1 MTHGNIRKTFLDFF
15 EKRGHK
21 IIPSASL
28 VPEND
33 PSVLFTTAGMQPLI
47 PYLLGEKH
55 PEGTRVADIQKV
67 LRTVDIDE
75 VGDTA
80 HLTFFEMMGNWSFG
94 DYFKEDSIKWSYELL
109 TNKEH
114 GFGLDPKRLYIT
126 CFEGNDDAPKDEVS
140 AGFWQQAGISEDRI
154 YFMPPEDNWWPQ
166 PKKDDLYTGPSGPD
180 SEIFYDLTPD
190 GIGDMTK
197 DEFVEANND
206 GRVVEIWNNV
216 FMEYEKKEGKVVGE
230 LSQQNV
236 DTGAGLER
244 FATVLQGKSNVFE
257 TDLFVPLM
265 EKITELSTKDDLRA
279 KRIIA
284 DHIRSAVFMIA
295 DGVEPSNTDRGYI
308 LRRLIRRAVR
318 QADLLGIEKGGLLE
332 VASVVI
338 NEYGDIYEN
347 LYKESDRIREEIQK
361 EAEKFRKTLSKGLK
375 ELSKLSGNISGI
387 DAFNLYQTYGFPVEM
402 TQEIV
407 SENGGSVDLEG
418 FKAEFKKHSE
428 LSSTASAGK
437 FKGGLAGTGVMETK
451 YHTATHLLLASLRE
465 VLGDHIGQKGS
476 NITAE
481 RLRFDFNHD
490 NKLTDE
496 EKQKVE
502 ELVNQK
508 ISEDL
513 PVSWIEMSLD
523 EAREVGAQ
531 GAFGEKYGE
540 RVKVYTIS
548 SLIDSEPPFSR
559 EICGGP
565 HVEHIGVLGKFK
577 IKKEESSSEGVRRI
591 KAILE

>member
-1 MTHGNIRKTFLDFF
+1 MLTHREIREKFLDFF

-33 PSVLFTTAGMQPLI
+33 PSVLFTTAGMQPLV

-75 VGDTA
+75 VGDVA

-109 TNKEH
+109 TDKEH
-114 GFGLDPKRLYIT
+114 GFGLDPSRLYIT
-126 CFEGNDDAPKDEVS
+126 CFEGNEDAPRDDVS
-140 AGFWQQAGISEDRI
+140 AEHWQSAGIPENRI
-154 YFMPPEDNWWPQ
+154 YFLGAKENWWSPG
-166 PKKDDLYTGPSGPD
+166 DNGPSGPD
-180 SEIFYDLTPD
+180 TEIFYDLTSD

-197 DEFVEANND
+197 DEFIDANNN

-216 FMEYEKKEGKVVGE
+216 FMEYEKKDGRVVGE

-244 FATVLQGKSNVFE
+244 FAAVLQKKSNVFE
-257 TDLFVPLM
+257 TDLFIPIM
-265 EKITELSTKDDLRA
+265 EKITELSIKEDLRA

-318 QADLLGIEKGGLLE
+318 QADLIEVEEEGLIS
-332 VASVVI
+332 VAGVVI
-338 NEYGDIYEN
+338 NEYGDIYKN
-347 LYKESDRIREEIQK
+347 LFEKGEQIKEEIQK

-375 ELSKLSGNISGI
+375 ELEKLSGNISGK
-387 DAFNLYQTYGFPVEM
+387 DAFDLYQTYGFPVEM
-402 TQEIV
+402 TKEIV

-418 FKAEFKKHSE
+418 FRVEFKKHSE
-428 LSSTASAGK
+428 LSSSASSGK
-437 FKGGLAGTGVMETK
+437 FKGGLAGTGEMETK
-451 YHTATHLLLASLRE
+451 YHTATHLLLAALRE
-465 VLGDHIGQKGS
+465 VLGSQVEQKGS

-481 RLRFDFNHD
+481 RLRFDFNND
-490 NKLTDE
+490 SKLTDE
-496 EKQKVE
+496 EKKRVE
-502 ELVNQK
+502 DLVNQK

-513 PVSWIEMSLD
+513 PMTWTEMSLD
-523 EAREVGAQ
+523 EAREIGAQ

-540 RVKVYTIS
+540 RVKVYTIGDGS
-548 SLIDSEPPFSR
+548 FSR

-565 HVEHIGVLGKFK
+565 HVEHTGILGNFK
-577 IKKEESSSEGVRRI
+577 ITKEESSSQGVRRV
-591 KAILE
+591 KAELS